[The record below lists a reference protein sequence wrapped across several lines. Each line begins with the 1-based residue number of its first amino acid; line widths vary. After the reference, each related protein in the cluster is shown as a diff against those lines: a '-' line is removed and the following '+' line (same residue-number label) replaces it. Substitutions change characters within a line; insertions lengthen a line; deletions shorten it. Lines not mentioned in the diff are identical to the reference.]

1 MRRPQP
7 AVDTV
12 DVSARLSG
20 YEVTRTEGLAGSYAS
35 GYSREALAQ
44 LPRPDQIAAP
54 SDVLTDRRMSPRYA
68 LRVPIRTRSQTD
80 EPWQQGVT
88 ADASLTGLCL
98 EMDRRPSLGYLD
110 VELDAEVTIAAWARV
125 VAWTPLDDDRFRWRL
140 RLVSYDPGYPTLLS
154 GLQPIVTGVAP
165 RPAEPEPA
173 PEAADDL
180 VGATQGWGPLLDQ
193 PISPRRH
200 RRIQGTR

>member
-1 MRRPQP
+1 M
-7 AVDTV
+7 
-12 DVSARLSG
+12 SARLSG

-54 SDVLTDRRMSPRYA
+54 SDVLTDRRMSPRYE
-68 LRVPIRTRSQTD
+68 LRLPVRTRSQTD
-80 EPWQQGVT
+80 APWEHGVT

-98 EMDRRPSLGYLD
+98 EMDLRPRLGYLD
-110 VELDAEVTIAAWARV
+110 VELDADATIAAWARV

-140 RLVSYDPGYPTLLS
+140 RLVSYDPGYPNLLS
-154 GLQPIVTGVAP
+154 GLEPIVTGVAA

-173 PEAADDL
+173 PRDDADL
-180 VGATQGWGPLLDQ
+180 VGAAQGWGPLLDR
-193 PISPRRH
+193 PISPRKN
-200 RRIQGTR
+200 RRTQGTR